1 MRYYIHNNV
10 SYHGLNHWKWL
21 MVTCLTFI
29 IYHLSFSVAQAQT
42 GTWKAYMSY
51 YEPQQIVKAGSHTL
65 FVRASNGLYSY
76 NLNDQSIT
84 TYDKVQQL
92 SDTYV
97 SLIAW
102 NQKAQRLIIV
112 YSNSNI
118 DLMDL
123 SGNVTNISALYSK
136 SMTQNKTV
144 NSIFVSEQY
153 AYLSTGFGVVK
164 VNIERA
170 EIAESYIID
179 QNIIATDINNGKL
192 YAQTEEKTVYAGNL
206 TSNLI
211 DKHNWELTTDYPTSL
226 FTQDLSDWNTYAET
240 VNSLQP
246 GGPKHN
252 HFAFMRLKNGTL
264 YTVGGGYKAGTE
276 LNLPGAPQVYNAE
289 TGWTIYDDDVKG
301 KFVVEQN
308 SSKLYLWKFE
318 DMLTIDVDP
327 LDSHHVFVGGRP
339 GLFEYYDGELKAYHN
354 KDNSILQS
362 ATTSNR
368 YVLVE
373 GIAYD
378 KEGNLWIV
386 QSQTGNSLVEYTK
399 DGQWLTHP
407 QSLLMSGTLSLAQ
420 LQQLTFDS
428 RGLLWVINNHFGLS
442 SFYCYDPAKDDI
454 TTYMTRLVNQDG
466 TSAPELYYPRCVAED
481 HDANIWIGT
490 ANGPYLIEAERVNTP
505 IEYATQVKVP
515 RNDGTN
521 YADYLLGGVDIA
533 AIAVDGGNRKW
544 FGSRGNG
551 VYLISN
557 DNMEQLQHFTTAN
570 SPLLSNNIESI
581 AINHETGEVF
591 FGTDQGLCSYM
602 SDATEAAI
610 EMVKDDVYAYP
621 NPVVSGYDGLI
632 TVVGL
637 SYNADVKILTASGVL
652 VAEGRSNGG
661 TFTWDGRDRQG
672 RRVASGIYMVAAA
685 TSEGKKGVVCKI
697 AIIH

>member
-1 MRYYIHNNV
+1 MRDMKRTYKLNKLWAVVMILFTIHC
-10 SYHGLNHWKWL
+10 SLFISR
-21 MVTCLTFI
+21 VT
-29 IYHLSFSVAQAQT
+29 AQT
-42 GTWKAYMSY
+42 GSWKAYISY

-118 DLMDL
+118 DLIDL

-144 NSIFVSEQY
+144 NSIFINEQY

-164 VNIERA
+164 VNMERA
-170 EIAESYIID
+170 EIAESYILD
-179 QNIIATDINNGKL
+179 QNIIATGIDNGKL
-192 YAQTEEKTVYAGNL
+192 YAQTEQKNVYVGNL
-206 TSNLI
+206 SSNLI
-211 DKHNWELTTDYPTSL
+211 DKHSWSVTTDYPATI
-226 FTQDLSDWNTYAET
+226 FTQDLTDWDMYAET
-240 VNSLQP
+240 VKNLQP

-252 HFAFMRLKNGTL
+252 HFGFMRFKNNIL
-264 YTVGGGYKAGTE
+264 YSCGGSGGGTVSYPATVQLKKDDDWEFLQDDMTGVEGTT
-276 LNLPGAPQVYNAE
+276 GS
-289 TGWTIYDDDVKG
+289 GWT
-301 KFVVEQN
+301 FV
-308 SSKLYLWKFE
+308 
-318 DMLTIDVDP
+318 DMYAVDVDP
-327 LDSHHVFVGGRP
+327 FDNKHIFAGGRT
-339 GLFEYYDGELKAYHN
+339 GLYEYYDGLLVKYYN
-354 KDNSILQS
+354 KDNSILNT
-362 ATTSNR
+362 ATTSNK
-368 YVLVE
+368 YVLSDGVT
-373 GIAYD
+373 YD
-378 KEGNLWIV
+378 SKGSLWIL
-386 QSQTGNSLVEYTK
+386 QSQVKDNSIIEITK
-399 DGQWLTHP
+399 DGEWVKHDQSVLMEGGLSLTKLT
-407 QSLLMSGTLSLAQ
+407 SLLI
-420 LQQLTFDS
+420 DS
-428 RGLLWVINNHFGLS
+428 RGLMWFVNKHWEKP
-442 SFYCYDPAKDDI
+442 SFYCYNP
-454 TTYMTRLVNQDG
+454 TTDAIINAIVNLVNQDG
-466 TSAPELYYPRCVAED
+466 TSAPVSYNPRCVAED
-481 HDANIWIGT
+481 RDANIWIGT
-490 ANGPYLIEAERVNTP
+490 ASGPYLIEAERANTT

-521 YADYLLGGVDIA
+521 YADYLLGGVDIS

-544 FGSRGNG
+544 FGTRGSG
-551 VYLISN
+551 VYLISD
-557 DNMEQLQHFTTAN
+557 DNMEQVHHFTTAN
-570 SPLLSNNIESI
+570 SPLLSDIIEAI
-581 AINHETGEVF
+581 AINHQTGEVF

-621 NPVVSGYDGLI
+621 NPVVSGYEGLI

-637 SYNADVKILTASGVL
+637 SRNANVKILTSSGVL